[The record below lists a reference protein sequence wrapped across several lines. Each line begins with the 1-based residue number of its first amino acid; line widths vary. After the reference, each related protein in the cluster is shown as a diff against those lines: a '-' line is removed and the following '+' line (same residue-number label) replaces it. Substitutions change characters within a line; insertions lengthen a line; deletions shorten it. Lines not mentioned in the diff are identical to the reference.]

1 MNTPAETSESL
12 RTLSPATPA
21 EAARMVQHAARE
33 RRALV
38 AVGGRTSLRYGWPVG
53 QPFDAMSTAAWTKV
67 IDYPAAD
74 MTITVESGIKI
85 HDLHTLLKEQ
95 GQRLPIDVPE
105 ATRATLGGAIATST
119 AGPGRFGHGTFRDYV
134 IGISAIDGQGRRFS
148 AGGRVV
154 KNVAGYDLCKLLT
167 GSMGTLA
174 IITQLSLKLRPL
186 CESRVIV
193 CLEVSDWSAAQARLH
208 DLLTSKTRPV
218 AIELLNSKA
227 ARQLANESRVP
238 LPLDRPV
245 LCVAYEGTPSNV
257 AWQVDM
263 LGLEM
268 GVRGPTVFGEDQV
281 EKLWEALTDY
291 QAASDDPLT
300 FQATLPPSKLSQ
312 LMELGTGLGCALQS
326 HAGNGIV
333 IGHLPD
339 RCTSAE
345 HAHEAL
351 RPLIKLIS
359 QCGGAFSIL
368 ACEDS
373 WKTTL
378 PVFHPFPTSWRL
390 MQGIKQALDPH
401 GILSP
406 GRIAFPVPSTLAP
419 RP

>member
-1 MNTPAETSESL
+1 
-12 RTLSPATPA
+12 
-21 EAARMVQHAARE
+21 MVEHAARD

-38 AVGGRTSLRYGWPVG
+38 PVGGRTSLRYGWAVR
-53 QPFDAMSTAAWTKV
+53 QTVDAMSTAAWTRV

-74 MTITVESGIKI
+74 MTITVEAGIKI
-85 HDLHTLLKEQ
+85 HDLQILLKEQ

-105 ATRATLGGAIATST
+105 SSRATLGGAIATAT
-119 AGPGRFGHGTFRDYV
+119 AGPGRFGHGIFRDYV

-167 GSMGTLA
+167 GSMGTLG

-193 CLEVSDWSAAQARLH
+193 CVELSDWSAAHSRLH
-208 DLLTSKTRPV
+208 ELLTSKTRPV
-218 AIELLNSKA
+218 AVELINPKA

-245 LCVAYEGTPSNV
+245 LCVAFEGTPSNV
-257 AWQVDM
+257 AWQVDA
-263 LGLEM
+263 LAHEM
-268 GVRGPTVFGEDQV
+268 GVRSPTVTTVNSEDQAD
-281 EKLWEALTDY
+281 KLWDALTDY

-300 FQATLPPSKLSQ
+300 FQVTIPPSKVSA
-312 LMELGTGLGCALQS
+312 LMELGTGLGCALQA

-345 HAHEAL
+345 QALEAL
-351 RPLIKLIS
+351 RPLLKLVAG
-359 QCGGAFSIL
+359 CGGAFSIL
-368 ACEDS
+368 ACDDS

-378 PVFHPFPTSWRL
+378 PVFHPFPASWKL
-390 MQGIKQALDPH
+390 MRGIKQALDPQ

-406 GRIAFPVPSTLAP
+406 GRIAWPEPSTFDP
-419 RP
+419 RPLSIQ